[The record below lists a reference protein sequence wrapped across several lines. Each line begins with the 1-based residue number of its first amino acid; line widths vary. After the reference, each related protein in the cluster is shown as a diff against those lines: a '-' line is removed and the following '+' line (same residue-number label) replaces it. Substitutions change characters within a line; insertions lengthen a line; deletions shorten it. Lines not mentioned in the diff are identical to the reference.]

1 MDFGIALPTAADSWK
16 VTKEAEELGFTHA
29 WFYDTQMLS
38 ADCFVAMGAAAVNTK
53 RIRLGTGV
61 LVPSNRIAPVAANAF
76 ASLNQLA
83 PGRIDF
89 GVGTGFTARRA
100 MGFGAIKVKDM
111 ETYIHQV
118 YALLRRETVDFEMEG
133 QIKKIRFLNPELPL
147 FNTKDP
153 IPLHLSAFGPRT
165 QALTAKLKAGWI
177 DFVGKVENG
186 VKEVKAMQATWTK
199 AGHALGDLQA
209 TAFALGCVLEDGE
222 PADSPRAMA
231 QAGPRAAV
239 MLHRAADEALAGLK
253 PGVAML
259 STPEIE
265 AYIELARSFE
275 PKDAPYLE
283 NHRGHL
289 MFVKPEE
296 KKFVTAELIA
306 NTSFTASEAEIKARI
321 AALRDAGGPEDYIS
335 PNGWITVSPK
345 RVRLSSRFGRNGPTG
360 STSRVM
366 PCFSRSSIAALGS
379 TVELGSRSGQPPII
393 SMAPG
398 SRPASAAARRATS
411 SSGSVST
418 VAPIDGKK
426 PSPSRPARLA
436 AATE

>member
-16 VTKEAEELGFTHA
+16 VVQRAEALGFTHA

-61 LVPSNRIAPVAANAF
+61 LVPSNRIAPVTANAL

-111 ETYIHQV
+111 ETYVQQV
-118 YALLRRETVDFEMEG
+118 YGLLRRETVEFEMEG
-133 QIKKIRFLNPELPL
+133 QKKTIRFLNPELPL

-153 IPLHLSAFGPRT
+153 IALHLSAFGPRT
-165 QALTAKLKAGWI
+165 QALTARLKAGWI
-177 DFVGKVENG
+177 NFVGNLENG
-186 VKEVKAMQATWTK
+186 IKEVEAMRDAWSK
-199 AGHALGDLQA
+199 AGHATGDLQA
-209 TAFALGCVLEDGE
+209 TAFALGCVLKDGE
-222 PADSPRAMA
+222 PADSERAMA

-239 MLHRAADEALAGLK
+239 MLHRAADERLAGLK

-265 AYIELARSFE
+265 GYVELARGFRPE
-275 PKDAPYLE
+275 DARYLE

-296 KKFVTAELIA
+296 KKFVTAKMIA
-306 NTSFTASEAEIKARI
+306 ETSFTATEAEIKTRI
-321 AALRDAGGPEDYIS
+321 AALKAAGYSQFTIQLVPGQEKAIEE
-335 PNGWITVSPK
+335 W
-345 RVRLSSRFGRNGPTG
+345 GRI
-360 STSRVM
+360 RKA
-366 PCFSRSSIAALGS
+366 FA
-379 TVELGSRSGQPPII
+379 
-393 SMAPG
+393 
-398 SRPASAAARRATS
+398 
-411 SSGSVST
+411 
-418 VAPIDGKK
+418 
-426 PSPSRPARLA
+426 
-436 AATE
+436 